1 MREIIGIMACNQ
13 DYVISSNGELP
24 WKCPDE
30 IAFYRKMVRNQI
42 VIMGY
47 KTFIQMPYSFLEEHT
62 VVVFSK
68 THLSE
73 NNPLAIFVSS
83 IEEFNNLTSLPVD
96 KECFM
101 IGGAEIA
108 TLFLKGRAIN
118 RFYLSFVNGHH
129 AGDIYFPI
137 DLIDQCPRTLYLS
150 NPAFNVFLYSNL
162 KE

>member
-47 KTFIQMPYSFLEEHT
+47 KTFIQLPQSFLEEHT
-62 VVVFSK
+62 VIVFSR

-73 NNPLAIFVSS
+73 NNPLATFVSS
-83 IEEFNNLTSLPVD
+83 LEEFHNLKTLPTD

-101 IGGAEIA
+101 IGGAEVA
-108 TLFLKGRAIN
+108 SLFLKNKAID
-118 RFYLSFVNGHH
+118 RFYLSIMHGHH
-129 AGDIYFPI
+129 AGDVYFPI
-137 DLIDQCPRTLYLS
+137 SLIEKYPRKLYLS
-150 NPAFNVFLYSNL
+150 NPAFDVFIYSNL

>member
-30 IAFYRKMVRNQI
+30 IAFYRKMVQNQI

-47 KTFIQMPYSFLEEHT
+47 KTYIQMPQSFIEEHT
-62 VVVFSK
+62 VVVFSRTK
-68 THLSE
+68 RLD
-73 NNPLAIFVSS
+73 NNPLATFVSS
-83 IEEFNNLTSLPVD
+83 LEEFDGLENLPAD

-108 TLFLKGRAIN
+108 TLFLKGRALD
-118 RFYLSFVNGHH
+118 RFYLSIINGHH
-129 AGDIYFPI
+129 FGDIYFPI
-137 DLIDQCPRTLYLS
+137 DLINGHPRTLYLS

>member
-13 DYVISSNGELP
+13 DYVISSHGELP

-30 IAFYRKMVRNQI
+30 VAFYRKMVRNQI

-47 KTFIQMPYSFLEEHT
+47 KTYIQMPQSFFEEHT
-62 VVVFSK
+62 VIVFSR
-68 THLSE
+68 THHQD
-73 NNPLAIFVSS
+73 NNPLATFVSS
-83 IEEFNNLTSLPVD
+83 LQEFDDLKNLPAD

-108 TLFLKGRAIN
+108 TLFLKGRALN
-118 RFYLSFVNGHH
+118 RFYLSIVNGHH
-129 AGDIYFPI
+129 SGDIYFPI
-137 DLIDQCPRTLYLS
+137 DLIDGHPRTLYLS
-150 NPAFNVFLYSNL
+150 NPAFNVYLYSNL

>member
-30 IAFYRKMVRNQI
+30 VAFYRKMVRNQI

-47 KTFIQMPYSFLEEHT
+47 KTFIQMPQSFLEEHT
-62 VVVFSK
+62 VLVFSK

-73 NNPLAIFVSS
+73 NNPLATFISS
-83 IEEFNNLTSLPVD
+83 IEELNDLKSLPED

-108 TLFLKGRAIN
+108 SLFLKNNAIDH
-118 RFYLSFVNGHH
+118 FYLSIVNGHH

-137 DLIDQCPRTLYLS
+137 NLIDKHPRMLYLS

-162 KE
+162 KA